1 MATNNRQSIIF
12 GGKFIMMELKVTVEI
27 LGIPDAINN
36 LAAAIRGQAS
46 TAPAITSTPAAP
58 VETPTQAAAIPS
70 APAIAQTAPNVQASP
85 APVNSPSNVPAAA
98 PVQAPAA
105 APVQPPVQEK
115 KITAEDISR
124 AGAALVDQGKMA
136 DVINLL
142 KRYGVQA
149 ITQLK
154 EDVYPAFANDL
165 RALGATL

>member
-1 MATNNRQSIIF
+1 
-12 GGKFIMMELKVTVEI
+12 MMEIKLTVEV

-36 LAAAIRGQAS
+36 LAAAIRGQSAS
-46 TAPAITSTPAAP
+46 VPAVASTPTAPAVTPAPVIQAATPTQTVATPSAPQTPPVNVPTPSNTSTPAP
-58 VETPTQAAAIPS
+58 VVPTAA
-70 APAIAQTAPNVQASP
+70 P
-85 APVNSPSNVPAAA
+85 APVTPTVAPAPVVPVPA
-98 PVQAPAA
+98 PA
-105 APVQPPVQEK
+105 QEK

>member
-1 MATNNRQSIIF
+1 
-12 GGKFIMMELKVTVEI
+12 MMEIKLTVEV

-36 LAAAIRGQAS
+36 LAAAIRGQSAS
-46 TAPAITSTPAAP
+46 VPAVASTPTAPAVTPAPAIQAATPTQTVATPSAPQTPPVNVPTPSNTSTPAP
-58 VETPTQAAAIPS
+58 VT
-70 APAIAQTAPNVQASP
+70 
-85 APVNSPSNVPAAA
+85 PAAA

-115 KITAEDISR
+115 KITADDISR
-124 AGAALVDQGKMA
+124 AGAALVDQGKTA

>member
-1 MATNNRQSIIF
+1 
-12 GGKFIMMELKVTVEI
+12 MMEIKLTVEV

-36 LAAAIRGQAS
+36 LAAAIRGQSAS
-46 TAPAITSTPAAP
+46 VPAVASTPTAPAVTPAP
-58 VETPTQAAAIPS
+58 VIQAATPTQTVATPS
-70 APAIAQTAPNVQASP
+70 APQTP
-85 APVNSPSNVPAAA
+85 PVNVPTPSNVPTPTPVVPTAA
-98 PVQAPAA
+98 PAPVTPTVAPAPVVPVP
-105 APVQPPVQEK
+105 APAQEK